1 MVGACNAPMYALCMS
16 IYEQEAEIGRNAEGT
31 DRVVFMAASV
41 LTMTIG
47 FVLCAAFVTVALQ
60 GQVVGWLYI
69 LFSILKAVLLVTV
82 MVLTGSIIAYV
93 FDSMVMRWL
102 NSFFVG
108 VIFAF
113 AFIFL

>member
-1 MVGACNAPMYALCMS
+1 MS
-16 IYEQEAEIGRNAEGT
+16 IYQTEAEIGRGATGV
-31 DRVVFMAASV
+31 DRLVFLAASV
-41 LTMTIG
+41 LTMTVG
-47 FVLCAAFVTVALQ
+47 FVLCAAFVAVALK

-69 LFSILKAVLLVTV
+69 LFSVLKAVLLVTV
-82 MVLTGSIIAYV
+82 MVITGSVIAYV
-93 FDSMVMRWL
+93 FDNMIIRWL